1 MRRLTHRD
9 RGYRRNFAP
18 SGSLASMTP
27 MQGFAST
34 RTGRAGSA
42 LLAAL
47 ATACLGLLVH
57 GGESSR
63 AQSGTPNVVVLTT
76 DDQTVRDMIAMPQTQ
91 ALIGSNGATFP
102 RSYVS
107 FPLCCP
113 ARATWLTGQHAHN
126 HGVLGNTAP
135 DGGYAMLND
144 SQTLPVW
151 LQARNYRTIHVGK
164 MPNGFAEKA
173 EDHDYVPPGWR
184 LPDGEFYGFIPDPP
198 SAYYGFKLNENG
210 VPVQYTALDYQS
222 DVYGAKAVQAIASHT
237 TAFPARPFYLEVDFF
252 APHDPA
258 DPAVRHDGAFASAQ
272 LPTDKSFNEKD
283 IKDKPAW
290 LRAVKR
296 MGGGLI
302 SKIGNRYRN
311 RLESLLAVDEAVAA
325 ITNELAVRG
334 VLDNTYI
341 FFTSDNGFMQ
351 GQHRLHQGKFVAYDP
366 SSRVPLLVRGPGIAP
381 GVFPNEMVT
390 NVDLVATIL
399 DIADASPG
407 ITIDGRSY
415 LPFAQNPQS
424 RTERPILF
432 ETGRAIALADPAGA
446 SAAGKGK
453 KKSGIY
459 VKNLDLD
466 RTAQLSGRV
475 IKPPKYRAIRTRR
488 YLLIK
493 YSDHGRE
500 LYDMAKDRLQ
510 VNSVYKNPRYK
521 KIKKLL
527 LRKLAKLTQCSGATC
542 NPIIKKPPKPI
553 PKKKLKRP
561 GAKKPKR

>member
-1 MRRLTHRD
+1 
-9 RGYRRNFAP
+9 
-18 SGSLASMTP
+18 MTL
-27 MQGFAST
+27 MQGPT
-34 RTGRAGSA
+34 LTVRGRLG
-42 LLAAL
+42 AAL
-47 ATACLGLLVH
+47 AAALAAACLGLLAH
-57 GGESSR
+57 GGADAR
-63 AQSGTPNVVVLTT
+63 AQSGAPNVVVLTT

-91 ALIGSNGATFP
+91 GLIGGQGASFP

-113 ARATWLTGQHAHN
+113 SRATWLTGQHAHN

-135 DGGYAMLND
+135 DGGYAMLKD
-144 SQTLPVW
+144 GQTLPVW
-151 LQARNYRTIHVGK
+151 LQGRNYRTIHVGK
-164 MPNGFAEKA
+164 MPNGYAET
-173 EDHDYVPPGWR
+173 DQDYVPPGWR

-210 VPVQYTALDYQS
+210 APVQYTPLDYQT
-222 DVYGAKAVQAIASHT
+222 DVYAEKATQAIAAHT
-237 TAFPARPFYLEVDFF
+237 TAFPNRPLYMEVDFF

-258 DPAVRHDGAFASAQ
+258 DPAIRHDGAFSTAQ
-272 LPTDKSFNEKD
+272 LPIDKSFNEKD
-283 IKDKPAW
+283 IKDKPGW

-302 SKIGNRYRN
+302 SKITNRYRN
-311 RLESLLAVDEAVAA
+311 RLESLLSVDEAVAK
-325 ITNELAVRG
+325 IVTELNNRG
-334 VLDNTYI
+334 ILDNTYI

-366 SSRVPLLVRGPGIAP
+366 SAQVPLLVRGPGIPA
-381 GVFPNEMVT
+381 GARPNEMVT

-399 DIADASPG
+399 DIANAGAG

-415 LPFAQNPQS
+415 LPFAQNPATRS
-424 RTERPILF
+424 ERPILF

-453 KKSGIY
+453 KKSKIY

-527 LRKLAKLTQCSGATC
+527 LRKLAKLTQCSGDAC

-561 GAKKPKR
+561 PGSKKP

>member
-1 MRRLTHRD
+1 MQ
-9 RGYRRNFAP
+9 G
-18 SGSLASMTP
+18 LASTP
-27 MQGFAST
+27 
-34 RTGRAGSA
+34 RGRAG
-42 LLAAL
+42 AAL
-47 ATACLGLLVH
+47 AVALAAACLGLLVH
-57 GGESSR
+57 GGESSE
-63 AQSGTPNVVVLTT
+63 AQSGTPNIVVLTT
-76 DDQTVRDMIAMPQTQ
+76 DDQTVRDMLALQQTQ
-91 ALIGSNGATFP
+91 ALIGAQGATFA

-135 DGGYAMLND
+135 DGGYAMLKD
-144 SQTLPVW
+144 DQTLPVW
-151 LQARNYRTIHVGK
+151 LQKRDYRTVHVGK
-164 MPNGFAEKA
+164 MPNGYAET
-173 EDHDYVPPGWR
+173 DQDYVPPGWR
-184 LPDGEFYGFIPDPP
+184 LPDGEFYGFVPDPP
-198 SAYYGFKLNENG
+198 SAYTGFKLNENG
-210 VPVQYTALDYQS
+210 VVNQYTPLDYQT
-222 DVYGAKAVQAIASHT
+222 DVYAEKATQAIVTHT
-237 TAFPARPFYLEVDFF
+237 TTSPSRPLFLQVDFF

-258 DPAVRHDGAFASAQ
+258 EPAVRHDGAFST
-272 LPTDKSFNEKD
+272 LPLPIDKSFNEKD
-283 IKDKPAW
+283 NSDKPGW
-290 LRAVKR
+290 LRAVRR

-302 SKIGNRYRN
+302 SKIQNRYRN
-311 RLESLLAVDEAVAA
+311 RLESLLAVDEAVAKIVA
-325 ITNELAVRG
+325 ELNAQG
-334 VLDNTYI
+334 ILDNTYI

-366 SSRVPLLVRGPGIAP
+366 SAQVPLLVRGPGIPA
-381 GVFPNEMVT
+381 GAVSSELVT

-399 DIADASPG
+399 DIAGASPG

-415 LPFAQNPQS
+415 LPFAQNPTS
-424 RTERPILF
+424 RSERPILF

-446 SAAGKGK
+446 SAAGKRK
-453 KKSGIY
+453 KKSSIY

-466 RTAQLSGRV
+466 RTAQLAGRV

-510 VNSVYKNPRYK
+510 IRSVYKNPRYK

-553 PKKKLKRP
+553 PKSKLKRP
-561 GAKKPKR
+561 PGAKKNPKP